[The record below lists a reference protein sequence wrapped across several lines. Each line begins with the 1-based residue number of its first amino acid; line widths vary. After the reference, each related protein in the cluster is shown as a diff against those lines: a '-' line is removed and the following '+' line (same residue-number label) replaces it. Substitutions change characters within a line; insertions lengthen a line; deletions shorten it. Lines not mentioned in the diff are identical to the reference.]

1 MNSKSPKPLSPND
14 FAHYVKQINPATN
27 SAKYPLDT
35 QTVFSRTMKSDKF
48 TTASD
53 LYTMTSVNCTVKSD
67 KFTTTPVNL
76 TIMSDKF
83 TTTSVERTMTSV
95 ERTMN
100 KYLFAFHFNIDNRQ
114 LSIDNPPL

>member
-1 MNSKSPKPLSPND
+1 MNSKSPKPLSLNA
-14 FAHYVKQINPATN
+14 FTHYVKLVNLTTNPT
-27 SAKYPLDT
+27 KYPLYT
-35 QTVFSRTMKSDKF
+35 QTVFSHTMKSVKF

-53 LYTMTSVNCTVKSD
+53 FYTKTSVNCTVKSD

-83 TTTSVERTMTSV
+83 TTAFVERTMTSV
-95 ERTMN
+95 ECTMN